1 MDTKEELL
9 RELGQWTEK
18 YIEAHEK
25 QMALLPPVANLTKGE
40 VLILWNPTEE
50 TLAEWDKLEKRKQTA
65 QAKRREIIDELV
77 RRRPI

>member
-9 RELGQWTEK
+9 RELGEWTKK
-18 YIEAHEK
+18 YVEAHEK

-50 TLAEWDKLEKRKQTA
+50 TLAEWDKLEKRKQAA